1 MPKLLDLGEK
11 LCKWRSVDEMRNLPR
26 NGEMISSTDSFEYV
40 LYIDE
45 AGDDGLR
52 LMRPIH
58 PEGSTEWLCL
68 AGYLVRA
75 SSASELPAILKS
87 MREEIDATQA
97 RALHYNRLSPTK
109 RLRICELVAQHRAR
123 AFVVCSW
130 KKSLVGYHNSRAAR
144 AGTSQWIYNFL
155 IRMLLE
161 RVTDFC
167 HEDAIKTYGAIR
179 PLRIV
184 FSNRGGH
191 RYGQTKAYIHQLRA
205 QATAGTTYL
214 NKRVI
219 RPDLLR
225 FNLIDYLPHYMEAGL
240 QLADVVASAALQSL
254 ESSIASWDN
263 EPAKA
268 LSRIVATET
277 RVVDGPATAAD
288 YGFTLVPEPWK
299 TQLPAKQK
307 AIFEHF
313 GYVFK

>member
-1 MPKLLDLGEK
+1 
-11 LCKWRSVDEMRNLPR
+11 
-26 NGEMISSTDSFEYV
+26 
-40 LYIDE
+40 
-45 AGDDGLR
+45 
-52 LMRPIH
+52 
-58 PEGSTEWLCL
+58 
-68 AGYLVRA
+68 
-75 SSASELPAILKS
+75 
-87 MREEIDATQA
+87 
-97 RALHYNRLSPTK
+97 
-109 RLRICELVAQHRAR
+109 
-123 AFVVCSW
+123 
-130 KKSLVGYHNSRAAR
+130 
-144 AGTSQWIYNFL
+144 
-155 IRMLLE
+155 MLLE

-167 HEDAIKTYGAIR
+167 HDDAIKTYGGTR
-179 PLRIV
+179 PMRIV

-263 EPAKA
+263 APVKA

-288 YGFTLVPEPWK
+288 YGFTLVPESWK
-299 TQLPAKQK
+299 TQLPPKQK